1 MGYLKAV
8 LIVCRFSGYF
18 HLNGYI
24 DYAGLNQTIK
34 LLEEWPQNKPLPIIT
49 YRKFTK
55 KPLPKP
61 IKPLIPAN
69 HPGNGFAVFPL
80 FEESSL
86 TTDILGHGSR
96 HILWAFE
103 IRHNKTIEEARR
115 VSDSL
120 TRWLRGDVGWTK
132 GPKPDVALHDILL
145 GFQPKWR
152 RKPLTPRH
160 LPKAGSGGF

>member
-1 MGYLKAV
+1 M
-8 LIVCRFSGYF
+8 CRFSGYF

-24 DYAGLNQTIK
+24 NYTDLNQTIR
-34 LLEEWPQNKPLPIIT
+34 LLEQWPQNNPLPIIV
-49 YRKFTK
+49 YRKFTR

-61 IKPLIPAN
+61 VKPLIHAN
-69 HPGNGFAVFPL
+69 HHGNGFGAFPL
-80 FEESSL
+80 FEESRL

-96 HILWAFE
+96 HILWAFTIDE
-103 IRHNKTIEEARR
+103 SQTIEEARK

-132 GPKPDVALHDILL
+132 GPKPDVALHDILI

-152 RKPLTPRH
+152 RKPLTPH
-160 LPKAGSGGF
+160 HMLKSGSRGLQA